1 MSRKAELI
9 ALLITDTLV
18 LFAANLLF
26 YRVRLEWGV
35 LGEPDQNV
43 VDLTPL
49 FLISALLTAF
59 WLIVFFFFGM
69 YRERY
74 AASRFD
80 ELVSLAKVV
89 GFGIL
94 VLFLVLFIDQL
105 DPGQAQ
111 WTLLFYWLTV
121 FTVVAM
127 GRITVRSIQKAL
139 ILRGYGL
146 HKTLVVG
153 WSDQVEKLYR
163 DVARYPAA
171 GLKIVGAIRLGHKG
185 EQPLTVPAEASA
197 YPIGGGNGAD
207 VLASTAADVHAI
219 EALPHLIDELEVQDV
234 LISLGSGDQKELAE
248 VLRLCDGKAV
258 SLKLVPDFYS
268 IIGGMARTEHV
279 YGLPLIEVLPVPM
292 PAWEQSTK
300 RMIDFSVAFVLLVL
314 GLPLWLVIGLLV
326 RLTSPGP
333 AIYRQQR
340 VGKDGRAFTMNKFR
354 TMRQDA
360 EAHTGPVWATEDD
373 PRYTRLG
380 RWLRKTRLDEIP
392 QLWNVLKGEMSLV
405 GPRPERP
412 FFVEKLTKEIPLYS
426 RRHRVK
432 PGITGWAQVMW
443 RYDTSLE
450 DVKQKV
456 KYDLFYIENMS
467 LRMDFKILFRTIRT
481 ALTGQGQ

>member
-9 ALLITDTLV
+9 ALLLADFLAFNTASLMHYLARFVWHWLGEAGNPPPAFWVPMLV
-18 LFAANLLF
+18 LS
-26 YRVRLEWGV
+26 G
-35 LGEPDQNV
+35 
-43 VDLTPL
+43 
-49 FLISALLTAF
+49 F

-74 AASRFD
+74 ASSRFD
-80 ELVSLAKVV
+80 ELVSLIKVITV
-89 GFGIL
+89 GIL
-94 VLFLVLFIDQL
+94 VLFFLLFFPQL
-105 DPGQAQ
+105 DPGSAHS
-111 WTLLFYWLTV
+111 TVTFYGPVLLGLV
-121 FTVVAM
+121 AIGRVV
-127 GRITVRSIQKAL
+127 VRSIQKAL

-146 HKTLVVG
+146 HKTLIVG
-153 WSDQVEKLYR
+153 WSDRVEKLYE

-171 GLKIVGAIRLGHKG
+171 GLQIVGAIRLGQKG
-185 EQPLTVPAEASA
+185 EQGLVSADAST
-197 YPIGGGNGAD
+197 YPIVGGNGAD
-207 VLASTAADVHAI
+207 VMTPTALDVHAI
-219 EALPHLIDELEVQDV
+219 EALPRLIDELEVQDV
-234 LISLGSGDQKELAE
+234 LISLGSNDQKELAE

-258 SLKLVPDFYS
+258 SLKLVPNFYS
-268 IIGGMARTEHV
+268 IIGGLARTEHV

-292 PAWEQSTK
+292 PVWEQSTK
-300 RMIDFSVAFVLLVL
+300 RLIDFVVAFVLLML

-340 VGKDGRAFTMNKFR
+340 VGQKARVFTMYKFR

-360 EAHTGPVWATEDD
+360 EAHTGPVWATEGDS
-373 PRYTRLG
+373 RYTRLG

-392 QLWNVLKGEMSLV
+392 QLWNVLKGDMSLV

-412 FFVEKLTKEIPLYS
+412 FFVEKLTKEIPLYT

-456 KYDLFYIENMS
+456 KFDLFYIENMS
-467 LRMDFKILFRTIRT
+467 LRMDFKILFRTVRT
-481 ALTGQGQ
+481 ALTGAGQ